1 MVLVASDAET
11 TRGPG
16 DSGADVRSAHSVTAQ
31 RPTARRTDDSGAASL
46 TWQGLL
52 ATSTAATGIPLA
64 LGIELRQRTPY
75 RPDDWTPRRIETVE
89 PRALMGRRDDLSLG
103 VRPLMHSINTG
114 AWIKGTASWDAVR
127 RSGHGF
133 DPTHA
138 RWFAELATL
147 LLGVRTVGPFADPGE
162 WLPLD
167 GVESSLFWPHL
178 RAARTVG
185 IPMVATSEQQT
196 VRLGHEAI
204 TAIDVTNAGEAL
216 RLRAR
221 VVLDGV
227 PAEDA
232 VIRPIGHIGVYVATL
247 DRDPLPIVIA
257 PCRLPEATRALL
269 GRDEGL
275 VIAADERDAFLTE
288 GLPRLVRRAR
298 VTAGRGIAV
307 PAAPEPTAVVTAMF
321 GDEDV
326 EYRIEWSYPGVTR
339 QPYAPVPHPD
349 RDLESEARIG
359 SDIEGAWS
367 EASDAPFA
375 PAGRL
380 RGIDVAEFATR
391 ILPAWT
397 ALERVRVE
405 GNAPRRV
412 YTELTTEPSI
422 TVSTLETTDPDWFEL
437 GVVVTIDGRAV
448 PFGPLFRALALGRK
462 KLLLSDGA
470 YFSLAHPALQR
481 LRDLIHEAGE
491 LAEWETAPRISRHQT
506 DLWSEFEDLADQSEP
521 ATTWR
526 ELAAGLRGA
535 ETVPHTPLP
544 TGLEATL
551 RPYQQAG
558 FDWLTFLWRHRLGG
572 ILGDDMGLGKTV
584 QLLALAAHIH
594 EQGEHRPLLVV
605 APTSVLGSWAAEA
618 ARFAPGLRVRVIDET
633 STKRGTSLAEA
644 TTDADVVLTSYT
656 IVRLDREQ
664 FEGLDWSVVILDEA
678 QFVKNP
684 RTQLHRA
691 VAALRADAVFAAT
704 GTPLENGLTDLWA
717 LLSLTA
723 PGLFPSAPKFS
734 EAYIKPIERGKVPEN
749 EEGGPFRAARL
760 ARLRRRIRPLLLRRT
775 KALVAPELPEK
786 QELELR
792 VTLDPAHRQLYD
804 LTLQRERQKVLGLL
818 DDLDRNRFIVF
829 RSLTLLRMLSLSP
842 ALISPEHDRIPA
854 SKLDALLDR
863 LVEVAAEGHRALV
876 FSQFTSFL
884 RLAADRLDA
893 AGVAHAYLDGSTRNR
908 TEVVDGFR
916 QGDAPAFLISLKAG
930 GFGLTLTEADY
941 VFVLDPWWNPA
952 AEAQAVDRAHR
963 IGQDRHVFVYRL
975 IAADTIEEKVLALQ
989 RRKARLFDAVVD
1001 DDALFAQDLTAD
1013 DIRSLLDG

>member
-1 MVLVASDAET
+1 MC
-11 TRGPG
+11 
-16 DSGADVRSAHSVTAQ
+16 
-31 RPTARRTDDSGAASL
+31 GAARMGDVETSWRSL
-46 TWQGLL
+46 LE
-52 ATSTAATGIPLA
+52 TADGEAGIPLA
-64 LGIELRQRTPY
+64 LGVELRQRTPY
-75 RPDDWTPRRIETVE
+75 RPDDWAPRRIETVH

-103 VRPLMHSINTG
+103 VRPLMRSENTG
-114 AWIKGTASWDAVR
+114 AWIKGTASWDTVR
-127 RSGHGF
+127 RPGQGF
-133 DPTHA
+133 DPAHV
-138 RWFAELATL
+138 RWFTELATL

-162 WLPLD
+162 WLTLD
-167 GVESSLFWPHL
+167 AVESSLFWPHL
-178 RAARTVG
+178 RGARAAG
-185 IPMVATSEQQT
+185 IPLVATSEQQT
-196 VRLGHEAI
+196 VRLAHEA
-204 TAIDVTNAGEAL
+204 TTSIDVTDAGEAL

-221 VVLDGV
+221 VVVEGV

-232 VIRPIGHIGVYVATL
+232 VIRPIGRIGVYTVTL
-247 DRDPLPIVIA
+247 DRDPLPIVLA
-257 PCRLPEATRALL
+257 PCRLPEATRELL
-269 GRDEGL
+269 GRDDGL
-275 VIAADERDAFLTE
+275 LIPADEREEFLAE

-298 VTAGRGIAV
+298 VTAARGITV
-307 PAAPEPTAVVTAMF
+307 PTPPKPTAVITANF
-321 GDEDV
+321 GDDDV
-326 EYRIEWSYPGVTR
+326 EYRIEWSYPGITR
-339 QPYAPVPHPD
+339 LPYAPTPHPD
-349 RDLESEARIG
+349 RELEAEIEIG
-359 SDIEGAWS
+359 SELEAVWR

-375 PAGRL
+375 PTGRL
-380 RGIDVAEFATR
+380 RGIDLAEFATQ
-391 ILPAWT
+391 ILPGWT
-397 ALERVRVE
+397 ALDRVRVE

-412 YTELTTEPSI
+412 YTELTAEPSI
-422 TVSTLETTDPDWFEL
+422 TVSMLETTDADWFEL
-437 GVVVTIDGRAV
+437 GVLVTIDGRAV
-448 PFGPLFRALALGRK
+448 PFGPLFRALVLGRK
-462 KLLLSDGA
+462 KMLLSDGA

-481 LRDLIHEAGE
+481 LRDLIDEAGE
-491 LAEWETAPRISRHQT
+491 LAEWETAPRINRHQT

-526 ELAAGLRGA
+526 ELAAGLRGT
-535 ETVPHTPLP
+535 ETVPHTPAP
-544 TGLEATL
+544 AGLQATL
-551 RPYQQAG
+551 RTYQQTG
-558 FDWLTFLWRHRLGG
+558 FDWLTFLWRNRLGG

-584 QLLALAAHIH
+584 QLLALAAHIR
-594 EQGEHRPLLVV
+594 EGGERRPLLVV
-605 APTSVLGSWAAEA
+605 APTSVVGSWAAEA
-618 ARFAPGLRVRVIDET
+618 ARFTPGLHVRTIDET
-633 STKRGTSLAEA
+633 STKRGSSLAEA
-644 TTDADVVLTSYT
+644 TTDADIVLTSYAL
-656 IVRLDREQ
+656 VRLDREE
-664 FEGLDWSVVILDEA
+664 FERVAWSVVILDEA

-704 GTPLENGLTDLWA
+704 GTPLENGLTDLWS
-717 LLSLTA
+717 LLALTA
-723 PGLFPSAPKFS
+723 PGLFPSAPRFN
-734 EAYIKPIERGKVPEN
+734 EAYVKPIEQGKVPEN

-792 VTLDPAHRQLYD
+792 VTLDPAHRDLYD

-818 DDLDRNRFIVF
+818 PDLDRNRFIVF

-842 ALISPEHDRIPA
+842 ALISPQHADIPA

-893 AGVAHAYLDGSTRNR
+893 AGITHAYLDGSTRNR
-908 TEVVDGFR
+908 ADVVKGFR
-916 QGDAPAFLISLKAG
+916 EGDAPAFLISLKAG
-930 GFGLTLTEADY
+930 GFGLTLTEAEY

-963 IGQDRHVFVYRL
+963 IGQDRHVIVYRL